1 MKRVCT
7 RAAKCAATTAVIALT
22 AGCGAARS
30 APAGMP
36 APAAAPVGRWLVQS
50 EGAMTPI
57 RQAAV
62 DAARDLG
69 RSIAARLRLPRDITV
84 RLDRCEDRQT
94 GWLRES
100 SEVRLCDETVRG
112 VADALGGTMDTG
124 DDAGNASD
132 VLRSVTRFLLA
143 QQLGRAMTDLL
154 GLGGDASAR
163 QQADEFAALF
173 LLGDPALSQD
183 VGSAARVLPLIRH
196 VPGEPLL
203 SPAMQAARTDALL
216 CLAQG
221 ASADG
226 SDLCREQLKARLA
239 WWETRLGTVRLH

>member
-1 MKRVCT
+1 MTRV
-7 RAAKCAATTAVIALT
+7 RIGVAGCAAITAITLT

-30 APAGMP
+30 APAGMA

-50 EGAMTPI
+50 EGAMTPL

-112 VADALGGTMDTG
+112 VADALGGTDTDDDSGSAG
-124 DDAGNASD
+124 DA
-132 VLRSVTRFLLA
+132 LRSVTRFLLA

-154 GLGGDASAR
+154 GLGGDDAGA

-173 LLGDPALSQD
+173 LLGDPALSHD
-183 VGSAARVLPLIRH
+183 VSSAARVLPLIRH
-196 VPGEPLL
+196 VPGEPML

-239 WWETRLGTVRLH
+239 WWENRLGTVRLK